1 MTDSQDRILY
11 ELVLRDDR
19 RPSPF
24 CWRTRMALAH
34 KGLDYKTV
42 PVKFTEKDKIAFA
55 NTKQVPVLVDFGE
68 VVTDSWAIAKY
79 LDDNYYQERPL
90 LLGGGTRFV
99 NQWTDTQ
106 LHPVLLRV
114 VLKDFYDHVDPDDR
128 EYFRTTREQRM
139 GKTIDAI
146 FAERDT
152 HEQEL
157 KRILGFL
164 REMLRGQ
171 PFVSGKSPAY
181 ADYIVFGAFQW
192 ARSVSPFVLLDPAD
206 PIALWRDRVC
216 RLYGSL
222 ANSVPHYD

>member
-1 MTDSQDRILY
+1 MADTQDRILY
-11 ELVLRDDR
+11 ELEMRDDR

-34 KGLDYKTV
+34 KGLDYVTV

-90 LLGGGTRFV
+90 LMGGGTRFV
-99 NQWTDTQ
+99 NQWVDTQ
-106 LHPVLLRV
+106 LHPVLLRL
-114 VLKDFYDHVDPDDR
+114 VLKDSYDHVHPDDR

-139 GKTIDAI
+139 GKSIDAV
-146 FAERDT
+146 FAERGQ

-157 KRILGFL
+157 KRVLGFL

-171 PFVSGKSPAY
+171 PFVCGKSPAY

-192 ARSVSPFVLLDPAD
+192 ARSISPFVLFDAAD
-206 PIALWRDRVC
+206 PIAQWRDRVC
-216 RLYGSL
+216 HLYGSL
-222 ANSVPHYD
+222 ANTVPHYD

>member
-1 MTDSQDRILY
+1 MADTQDRILY
-11 ELVLRDDR
+11 ELEMRDDR

-34 KGLDYKTV
+34 KGLDYVTV
-42 PVKFTEKDKIAFA
+42 PVKFTETDKIAFA

-90 LLGGGTRFV
+90 LMGGGTRFV
-99 NQWTDTQ
+99 NQWVDTQ
-106 LHPVLLRV
+106 LHPVLLRL
-114 VLKDFYDHVDPDDR
+114 VLKDSYDHVHPDDR

-139 GKTIDAI
+139 GKSIDAV
-146 FAERDT
+146 FAERGQ

-157 KRILGFL
+157 KRVLGFL

-171 PFVSGKSPAY
+171 PFVCGKSPAY

-192 ARSVSPFVLLDPAD
+192 ARSVSPFVLFDAAD
-206 PIALWRDRVC
+206 PIAQWRDRVC
-216 RLYGSL
+216 HLYGSL
-222 ANSVPHYD
+222 ANTVPHYD